1 MSPKAFCS
9 FAASV
14 GGLGAEVGAGEDD
27 DDDEEGEGEGDAA
40 SFMRTSRAGEDGA
53 DEDEEEEEDGE
64 EARAVFLLFTALGA
78 GLGASSY
85 SLH

>member
-1 MSPKAFCS
+1 
-9 FAASV
+9 
-14 GGLGAEVGAGEDD
+14 
-27 DDDEEGEGEGDAA
+27 
-40 SFMRTSRAGEDGA
+40 MRTSRAGEDGA
-53 DEDEEEEEDGE
+53 DEVEDEDEEDGE